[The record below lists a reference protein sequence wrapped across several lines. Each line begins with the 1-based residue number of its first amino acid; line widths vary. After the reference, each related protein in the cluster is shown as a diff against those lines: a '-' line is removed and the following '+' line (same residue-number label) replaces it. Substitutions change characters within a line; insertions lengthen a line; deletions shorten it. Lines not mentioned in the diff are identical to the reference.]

1 MIELWGVPVGVV
13 LIVLPTPFIRWA
25 GESHSGRTVSRPI
38 VTAAGSVF
46 NDSIR
51 SPRFAFFAAI
61 ACPIALNSR
70 SREV

>member
-38 VTAAGSVF
+38 VTAAGVCSTTP
-46 NDSIR
+46 SEAPG
-51 SPRFAFFAAI
+51 SPFFAAI